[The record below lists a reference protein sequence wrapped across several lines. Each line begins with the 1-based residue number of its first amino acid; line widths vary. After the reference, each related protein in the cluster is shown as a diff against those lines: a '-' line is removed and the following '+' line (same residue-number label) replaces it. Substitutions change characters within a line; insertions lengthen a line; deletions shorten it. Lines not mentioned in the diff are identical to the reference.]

1 MFTRMDQ
8 STEQEWRHIYKEHLP
23 HVAGMPRRIILMLEQ
38 MKGLSL
44 GFGTDQYH
52 HSLQTATMARRGG
65 ADDEMIVV
73 SLIHDIGKVINV
85 PNHGQIC
92 AEIIKPYVT
101 DEAYHIVRTHQDFQ
115 GQHYYHYQ
123 GKARNL
129 RENYKNEVWFDK
141 AVEFTDEWD
150 QAAFDPNYNVDSLA
164 SFIPLI
170 EATFASPT
178 SLVGS

>member
-1 MFTRMDQ
+1 MFALWPGI
-8 STEQEWRHIYKEHLP
+8 ST
-23 HVAGMPRRIILMLEQ
+23 
-38 MKGLSL
+38 
-44 GFGTDQYH
+44 TDV
-52 HSLQTATMARRGG
+52 
-65 ADDEMIVV
+65 IVV

-129 RENYKNEVWFDK
+129 RDNYRNEPWFDK

-150 QAAFDPNYNVDSLA
+150 QAAFDPNYSTDSLD

-170 EATFASPT
+170 ETTFSSPA
-178 SLVGS
+178 SLVGR